1 MRRLLPLSLILLAA
15 TNWLLAVVNP
25 SYAATDSSLLKTQ
38 EGATALLR
46 GKYEQ
51 AITSFDQ
58 ALENANLPKSRR
70 ASIYSD
76 RAVAKWRL
84 QIFEEAL
91 KDLNKSLEL
100 SGDKATTYNNRAA
113 VLIDMGK
120 YEDALKDLNKA
131 ISLAPGYGAAYN
143 NRGNVHFQLAH
154 YPAALKDYKHAISL
168 MPTNAAPYNG
178 RAKAQSM
185 MGHPYAGLRYIS
197 RAIALNGKYTAAY
210 RNRAQLYQHLELSDN
225 ALADYDRLIGFAPKD
240 PTLYIGRG
248 NVYLKQG
255 KERSAF
261 RDFSKALKL
270 DPENPAAFIGRGAAQ
285 ISRQLYDAALQDL
298 NQAITLN
305 PKLAEAYYHRA
316 TAYLRLGDK
325 EQAGEDI
332 AKAIQLV
339 PNYAEAFKLRAELAE
354 MSGNVDDAIA
364 DFQLALKSDPFID
377 GVPEAL
383 KRLTGKDEP
392 DRASLKP
399 AVKGWE
405 IISPVRGRY
414 VAINARYPK
423 VHVLL
428 EMHGPGE
435 PEIKDWSILA
445 DTLRGFGLLR
455 YSAGDLPNQNKT
467 PSSWTATSESEK
479 KDAHTQYE
487 YIAIVD
493 LQKNITLSIEPYIT
507 ADGATKW
514 NWSKEGV
521 MVTDAEGLTS
531 AHTLR
536 PAPRHVERSREY
548 SWDDEDTWRNG
559 ENIWD
564 RRREE
569 RRSYRHHRSRNL
581 LDWLFR

>member
-1 MRRLLPLSLILLAA
+1 MRRLLPLSLIILAA
-15 TNWLLAVVNP
+15 TNWLLVAGDS

-58 ALENANLPKSRR
+58 ALEDPNLPKSRQ

-84 QIFEEAL
+84 QIHEEAL

-131 ISLAPGYGAAYN
+131 ITLAPGYGAAYN
-143 NRGNVHFQLAH
+143 NRGNALFQLGN
-154 YPAALKDYKHAISL
+154 YSDALKDYKHAISL

-185 MGHPYAGLRYIS
+185 TGHPYAGLRYIS

-210 RNRAQLYQHLELSDN
+210 RNRAQLYQHLELSEN

-240 PTLYIGRG
+240 PTLYIERG
-248 NVYLKQG
+248 NVYLKEG
-255 KERSAF
+255 KDRMAF
-261 RDFSKALKL
+261 RDFSKALEL
-270 DPENPAAFIGRGAAQ
+270 DPENPAAFTGRGATQ

-298 NQAITLN
+298 NQAIAIN

-316 TAYLRLGDK
+316 TAFLRLGEK
-325 EQAGEDI
+325 EQAGDDVG
-332 AKAIQLV
+332 KAIELV

-354 MSGNVDDAIA
+354 ANGKTDEAIA
-364 DFQLALKSDPFID
+364 DYKSALASDPFID
-377 GVPEAL
+377 GVPETL
-383 KRLTGKDEP
+383 KRLTGQDEYSRP
-392 DRASLKP
+392 PLNP

-405 IISPVRGRY
+405 IISPVKGRY

-435 PEIKDWSILA
+435 PEIVDWSVLA

-455 YSAGDLPNQNKT
+455 YTAGDLPNASN
-467 PSSWTATSESEK
+467 TSQSGDDGEDK
-479 KDAHTQYE
+479 KKEAHNRYE
-487 YIAIVD
+487 FIAIVD
-493 LQKNITLSIEPYIT
+493 LRKNITLSIEPYIT
-507 ADGATKW
+507 AEGPTKW

-536 PAPRHVERSREY
+536 PAPRQVERNEY
-548 SWDDEDTWRNG
+548 SWYDDEGWRQG
-559 ENIWD
+559 ESSWTRD
-564 RRREE
+564 REQS
-569 RRSYRHHRSRNL
+569 RSRSQHRSRNL